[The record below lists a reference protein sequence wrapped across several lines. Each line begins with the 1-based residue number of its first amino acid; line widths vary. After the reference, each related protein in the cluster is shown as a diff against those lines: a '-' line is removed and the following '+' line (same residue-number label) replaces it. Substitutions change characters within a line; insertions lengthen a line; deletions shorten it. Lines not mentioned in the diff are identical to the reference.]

1 MCFHD
6 SKFYNGSELQS
17 VIHHTAFV
25 GWQVHDVLMKEF
37 RNDASESTSDKLIW
51 NQTVSRLQVL
61 VTFIFSGLTLL
72 ARAIVCFV
80 QTFRPVPAACWIT
93 GAGGTFVSGLVDM
106 LLFGVIPLCPSFL
119 FLVVMWRDSLADATL
134 TEDDFDIVSFT
145 PSTFA
150 IALS

>member
-1 MCFHD
+1 MLVP
-6 SKFYNGSELQS
+6 SKACAFMTANFIMAVNSSLL
-17 VIHHTAFV
+17 VIITAFV

-80 QTFRPVPAACWIT
+80 QAFRPVPAACWIT

-106 LLFGVIPLCPSFL
+106 LLGL
-119 FLVVMWRDSLADATL
+119 LARL
-134 TEDDFDIVSFT
+134 
-145 PSTFA
+145 
-150 IALS
+150 